1 MDYLSTRAL
10 SSHPERFWKYFAAVF
25 GPVGEAPP
33 NHGHRVLARLEHQG
47 YLAGVATQNID
58 GLHQKA
64 GSRTVY
70 ELHGHL
76 RTIRCET
83 CEARFPMQTALE
95 QVAREKLPLCPQCE
109 ARLRPDVVLFGDMM
123 PPEFP
128 QALEAARVARALLV
142 VGSSLSVSPANS
154 LAFQVDRLAI
164 INLQPTPA
172 DDRAVAV
179 INAPA
184 GETLL
189 ALEAEIQRLEKISRK
204 ETLQ

>member
-1 MDYLSTRAL
+1 
-10 SSHPERFWKYFAAVF
+10 
-25 GPVGEAPP
+25 
-33 NHGHRVLARLEHQG
+33 
-47 YLAGVATQNID
+47 
-58 GLHQKA
+58 
-64 GSRTVY
+64 
-70 ELHGHL
+70 
-76 RTIRCET
+76 
-83 CEARFPMQTALE
+83 MQTALE
-95 QVAREKLPLCPQCE
+95 QVAREKLPHCPQCE

-128 QALEAARVARALLV
+128 QALEAARAAQALLV

-189 ALEAEIQRLEKISRK
+189 AVESEIKQIEKSHGK
-204 ETLQ
+204 KALDVSP